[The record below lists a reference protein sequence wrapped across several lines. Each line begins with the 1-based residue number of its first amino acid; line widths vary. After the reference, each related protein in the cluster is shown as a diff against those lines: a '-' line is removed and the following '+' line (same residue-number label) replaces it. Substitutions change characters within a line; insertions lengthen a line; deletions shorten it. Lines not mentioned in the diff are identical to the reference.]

1 VPAPTPCV
9 EQHDRVDTRLSTP
22 LASGEP
28 RKAWYAIRVKP
39 KFEKVVSLGL
49 RGKGYEEFL
58 PLRKARKRAQHRTR
72 MVELPLFP
80 GYLFCR
86 FEEAYRLPVLTTPG
100 VFHIVTHGGRLA
112 PVPDDEIGSL
122 QVIVRSKLP
131 IEEFPYSQGDKVR
144 IVTGPLAGIEGC
156 VSRIKDKCRVVVS
169 VAMLERSVAVEVAV
183 SSLVNLP

>member
-1 VPAPTPCV
+1 MSAPASWV
-9 EQHDRVDTRLSTP
+9 EPHNTRLSTP
-22 LASGEP
+22 LASREP
-28 RKAWYAIRVKP
+28 GKAWYAIRVKP
-39 KFEKVVSLGL
+39 KFEKVVSIGL

-58 PLRKARKRAQHRTR
+58 PLRKARRRVQRHTR

-86 FEEAYRLPVLTTPG
+86 FEESQRLPVLTTPG
-100 VFHIVTHGGRLA
+100 VFHIVTRGGHLA

-131 IEEFPYSQGDKVR
+131 VEEFPYSQGDKVR
-144 IVTGPLAGIEGC
+144 IVTGPLSGVEGY
-156 VSRIKDKCRVVVS
+156 VNRIKDRFRVVVS

-183 SSLVNLP
+183 SSLVNLL